1 MRTRIITL
9 LLSLCSF
16 VFWAVNVNAQNGKVT
31 YTGETSFAVGSK
43 YYLQNVKTGKFM
55 KAPSEM
61 VDKWT
66 DATEFTVTVA
76 DKNQVRFSEFACG
89 YKRGVFSFE
98 LTDKVNWQYK
108 RVLGTTSL
116 VIYAAEEVRPKAFFH
131 LDENGGITKINDT
144 ACDTTDV
151 SLMWKVVTKKQLIDL
166 DTDTIAKNIHDKGKL
181 SFAIKTEWDDAVST
195 IKNEDNWYPYAEN
208 ATFRCL
214 SIYLK
219 GFKKGYY
226 IVEFY
231 GMTNKERNTPVVV
244 ECMTKGMASLSS
256 CSKAMSK
263 TATTYSIPIEVS
275 EDDAILNV
283 YVNAGTV
290 AQNIWGYVKSVR
302 KIDDNQYH
310 TLMAKWTP
318 EEPTAGEFYIY
329 NAYKN
334 QVFLGSNST
343 HLQDDAKDATRF
355 TLSGKSSATISYQ
368 DNGEKYVNRDG
379 WSSNSYTWNIEG
391 DKTNGYLIKN
401 TDNEKIAINVDKID
415 YLGGSAG
422 DNNRWSFISKDQY
435 YAVYPTERIVNMLNQ
450 NGVTVE
456 RDMSHPFDVKND
468 VFSGVWSTSQKELD
482 VNNKYTIKGLNA
494 DTYIVQVYAKKGN
507 NFEANIVVKCGDN
520 IQSQAIT
527 TKADFYTFKVAVA
540 SGATVEIYE
549 DAPNGAGELS
559 LAIKKIA
566 TEASV
571 KSNLAN
577 LFIGEEIGGNA
588 FYIHNVAANT
598 YLKGNYKS
606 SQDIFGATS
615 YVFDPRNK
623 NNYYWIINS
632 DDNAKLTHSG
642 HGIGDNDA
650 DWSYSEKNEQTTF
663 LGKQYSFYYNSIL
676 KHFYWANNSG
686 NVSLADKSG
695 AATPFRLISENQFN
709 ALFPEKYL
717 QGTIRNSL
725 LEAFRCDV
733 SGISLEKVGDVWM
746 VKNTISRSGN
756 YQKIVINNLED
767 KKYVVTMYGINSNA
781 TASIKAQV
789 GANVST
795 LRNKLDDDKLSE
807 SLQEFTDTI
816 EVVGGTLIL
825 YVDAS
830 KGDVYS
836 AIKSIV
842 PYADNVGDNS
852 NITWT
857 EELLA
862 NGDFRLLNVSNHVFL
877 HNDGNASKLDNSNS
891 TLFHFNLSSSNKA
904 SFYFG
909 DSSYPTYVWETD
921 GIGAWGSSPQTWTF
935 DKQTKGYYISHD
947 NRKIRYRTNYGLSY
961 DTGVSGEVCQWQL
974 ISDDQYQAVSPVC
987 IAERFESLGSG
998 VSAKWETP
1006 IKTSKDGFGVW
1017 SAVSDMNDSDECNKI
1032 TFNGLNDGYY
1042 DVQVQVKMANWS
1054 TAAVVA
1060 ESKTKVSRT
1069 VSPESSYTYSLPVLV
1084 EDGVLSIYI
1093 DASKCSYS
1101 VNVYSLIKDIV
1112 PITSDAGVMD
1122 AYIKNPYFKLPEGEI
1137 EWNDG
1142 WTVQGFEP
1150 AAGSDENGMSKYAI
1164 HPEIKVLSNCMNNF
1178 SNSKVSQTIKL
1189 KAGVYVLSA
1198 DAFTKGSYRGILY
1211 AKVGTKPEETVYC
1224 SGSLERYTVSF
1235 EVKPEDGKDSEDVEV
1250 GFKLGD
1256 NPTGESG
1263 ECIIAADNFRLMKT
1277 TNLLQNPLF
1286 SDETNHWVTSNV
1298 TWTNKGNSQMS
1309 TTNFVEG
1316 MHPEN
1321 GDGTTID
1328 AGFVEQKVTLPVGAY
1343 KLSAKALVWNTI
1355 GCLYAKLKL
1364 GDEYKTQKTY
1374 IVQDKEWGDE
1384 DKELIFVVPA
1394 ECEVTVG
1401 MSFDKVEGDTD
1412 PRYLGG
1418 KNIRF
1423 QADEFSLIR
1432 IGEVENT
1439 DISCQIANND
1449 FSSGRNENENEKER
1463 NNVVNIVYGW
1473 EKSDDKFSDYK
1484 NGVAIRNDN
1493 TKGIQIAQVVSGL
1506 PNGWYKIEA
1515 QGFDEFTSQ
1524 SSTLMF
1530 ANGSYTNVA
1539 SSKEV
1544 SGVNPTSDP
1553 ATTFSNYPSNY
1564 MNDLVVH
1571 VDDGQITLGVERD
1584 NTIGDSDFS
1593 AFNYFKLYYLYEES
1607 VFADVTNFIKN
1618 PSFETGS
1625 RLGWDSNMT
1634 KTQASSASAGDS
1646 WDKNYYFAVDANK
1659 YIQQVVKGVPAG
1671 TYKLSAQIK
1680 ADGGKDVTLSANEK
1694 DTTTNSSSIEDIYV
1708 IFDVKD
1714 GEDIT
1719 IKATSSGKFSIDNF
1733 RLKSA
1738 IEEVYL
1744 YNADAGMF
1752 FGEEK
1757 ATGYD
1762 IVKYERYPV
1771 GLSLNGTMLKM
1782 TEKGNDLY
1790 TFQNSEDKYIV
1801 VDKVRSRDDD
1811 YKYTFY
1817 STDDSHSEFKK
1828 TMINSE
1834 ACNLCI
1840 NPADGRFGT
1849 NARTQNEGFAS
1860 SYVKKYGTTYMGW
1873 SGEAGFDVV
1882 LPLIP
1887 EADKNDRGVN
1897 WQVLTKEQY
1906 ETYGEIIKN
1915 AYSARME
1922 AWPILCAARRSKMP
1936 VDYTELEYL
1945 YSKISSTGAAIS
1957 KSAEAIRKQIMESGL
1972 YLDAATKD
1980 NSLDLTFLMPDADCK
1995 QKDVAWNNTDGLF
2008 KSCETTDYMAEG
2020 TFGGRYY
2027 KVQDIEGLQNTELSY
2042 EFTGLPEG
2050 RYVMSFKVLAYNVSG
2065 NTTNGVEVF
2074 AKTIDIDTI
2083 TENVIANSYA
2093 IQRVYTPE
2101 FVVDEN
2107 STATVGI
2114 KLNGTNANL
2123 IAIDDVRILYYGK
2136 SESNI
2141 DTYKYKVTDGVV
2153 RFMGT
2158 WTNDDKAKDKMKR

>member
-1 MRTRIITL
+1 
-9 LLSLCSF
+9 
-16 VFWAVNVNAQNGKVT
+16 
-31 YTGETSFAVGSK
+31 
-43 YYLQNVKTGKFM
+43 
-55 KAPSEM
+55 M
-61 VDKWT
+61 V
-66 DATEFTVTVA
+66 
-76 DKNQVRFSEFACG
+76 R
-89 YKRGVFSFE
+89 
-98 LTDKVNWQYK
+98 
-108 RVLGTTSL
+108 
-116 VIYAAEEVRPKAFFH
+116 
-131 LDENGGITKINDT
+131 
-144 ACDTTDV
+144 
-151 SLMWKVVTKKQLIDL
+151 
-166 DTDTIAKNIHDKGKL
+166 
-181 SFAIKTEWDDAVST
+181 
-195 IKNEDNWYPYAEN
+195 
-208 ATFRCL
+208 
-214 SIYLK
+214 
-219 GFKKGYY
+219 
-226 IVEFY
+226 
-231 GMTNKERNTPVVV
+231 
-244 ECMTKGMASLSS
+244 
-256 CSKAMSK
+256 
-263 TATTYSIPIEVS
+263 
-275 EDDAILNV
+275 
-283 YVNAGTV
+283 
-290 AQNIWGYVKSVR
+290 
-302 KIDDNQYH
+302 
-310 TLMAKWTP
+310 
-318 EEPTAGEFYIY
+318 
-329 NAYKN
+329 
-334 QVFLGSNST
+334 
-343 HLQDDAKDATRF
+343 
-355 TLSGKSSATISYQ
+355 
-368 DNGEKYVNRDG
+368 
-379 WSSNSYTWNIEG
+379 
-391 DKTNGYLIKN
+391 
-401 TDNEKIAINVDKID
+401 
-415 YLGGSAG
+415 
-422 DNNRWSFISKDQY
+422 
-435 YAVYPTERIVNMLNQ
+435 
-450 NGVTVE
+450 
-456 RDMSHPFDVKND
+456 
-468 VFSGVWSTSQKELD
+468 
-482 VNNKYTIKGLNA
+482 
-494 DTYIVQVYAKKGN
+494 
-507 NFEANIVVKCGDN
+507 
-520 IQSQAIT
+520 
-527 TKADFYTFKVAVA
+527 
-540 SGATVEIYE
+540 VEI
-549 DAPNGAGELS
+549 
-559 LAIKKIA
+559 
-566 TEASV
+566 
-571 KSNLAN
+571 
-577 LFIGEEIGGNA
+577 
-588 FYIHNVAANT
+588 
-598 YLKGNYKS
+598 
-606 SQDIFGATS
+606 
-615 YVFDPRNK
+615 
-623 NNYYWIINS
+623 
-632 DDNAKLTHSG
+632 
-642 HGIGDNDA
+642 
-650 DWSYSEKNEQTTF
+650 
-663 LGKQYSFYYNSIL
+663 
-676 KHFYWANNSG
+676 
-686 NVSLADKSG
+686 
-695 AATPFRLISENQFN
+695 
-709 ALFPEKYL
+709 
-717 QGTIRNSL
+717 
-725 LEAFRCDV
+725 
-733 SGISLEKVGDVWM
+733 
-746 VKNTISRSGN
+746 
-756 YQKIVINNLED
+756 
-767 KKYVVTMYGINSNA
+767 
-781 TASIKAQV
+781 
-789 GANVST
+789 
-795 LRNKLDDDKLSE
+795 
-807 SLQEFTDTI
+807 
-816 EVVGGTLIL
+816 
-825 YVDAS
+825 
-830 KGDVYS
+830 
-836 AIKSIV
+836 
-842 PYADNVGDNS
+842 
-852 NITWT
+852 
-857 EELLA
+857 
-862 NGDFRLLNVSNHVFL
+862 
-877 HNDGNASKLDNSNS
+877 
-891 TLFHFNLSSSNKA
+891 
-904 SFYFG
+904 
-909 DSSYPTYVWETD
+909 
-921 GIGAWGSSPQTWTF
+921 
-935 DKQTKGYYISHD
+935 
-947 NRKIRYRTNYGLSY
+947 
-961 DTGVSGEVCQWQL
+961 
-974 ISDDQYQAVSPVC
+974 
-987 IAERFESLGSG
+987 
-998 VSAKWETP
+998 
-1006 IKTSKDGFGVW
+1006 
-1017 SAVSDMNDSDECNKI
+1017 
-1032 TFNGLNDGYY
+1032 
-1042 DVQVQVKMANWS
+1042 
-1054 TAAVVA
+1054 
-1060 ESKTKVSRT
+1060 
-1069 VSPESSYTYSLPVLV
+1069 
-1084 EDGVLSIYI
+1084 
-1093 DASKCSYS
+1093 
-1101 VNVYSLIKDIV
+1101 
-1112 PITSDAGVMD
+1112 
-1122 AYIKNPYFKLPEGEI
+1122 
-1137 EWNDG
+1137 
-1142 WTVQGFEP
+1142 
-1150 AAGSDENGMSKYAI
+1150 
-1164 HPEIKVLSNCMNNF
+1164 
-1178 SNSKVSQTIKL
+1178 
-1189 KAGVYVLSA
+1189 
-1198 DAFTKGSYRGILY
+1198 
-1211 AKVGTKPEETVYC
+1211 
-1224 SGSLERYTVSF
+1224 
-1235 EVKPEDGKDSEDVEV
+1235 
-1250 GFKLGD
+1250 GFKLSG
-1256 NPTGESG
+1256 TSGARG
-1263 ECIIAADNFRLMKT
+1263 ECIIAVDNFRLAKT
-1277 TNLLQNPLF
+1277 TNLLTNPLF
-1286 SDETNHWVTSNV
+1286 SADITANPWGSKDNPWVKSDNV
-1298 TWTNKGNSQMS
+1298 TLISGNSAMG
-1309 TTNFVEG
+1309 TTNYVNSEHNSG
-1316 MHPEN
+1316 
-1321 GDGTTID
+1321 GTTID
-1328 AGFVEQKVTLPVGAY
+1328 AGFIEQTVTLPVGAY
-1343 KLSAKALVWNTI
+1343 KLSVKTLVLNTI

-1364 GDEYKTQKTY
+1364 GDEYKMQKTY
-1374 IVQDKEWGDE
+1374 VVQTEYWGDQ
-1384 DKELIFVVPA
+1384 DRELTFVVPA

-1418 KNIRF
+1418 NNIRF

-1449 FSSGRNENENEKER
+1449 FSNGKNDAINKL
-1463 NNVVNIVYGW
+1463 YGW
-1473 EKSDDKFSDYK
+1473 EIANNGFDKFSEYE

-1515 QGFDEFTSQ
+1515 QGFDKFTSQ

-1544 SGVNPTSDP
+1544 SGVTPASNPAS
-1553 ATTFSNYPSNY
+1553 AFSNYPSNY

-1625 RLGWDSNMT
+1625 RLGWDSDMIE
-1634 KTQASSASAGDS
+1634 TQASSASAGDS
-1646 WDKNYYFAVDANK
+1646 WDKNYYFVVDADK

-1680 ADGGKDVTLSANEK
+1680 ADGGKDVTLSATVGTQVEDSITK
-1694 DTTTNSSSIEDIYV
+1694 SSSIEDIYV

-1757 ATGYD
+1757 TTGYD

-1817 STDDSHSEFKK
+1817 STDESHSEFKK
-1828 TMINSE
+1828 TMLNSE

-2158 WTNDDKAKDKMKR
+2158 WTNDDKAKDKMKKVLSTYKTANICTIDLAYVDSDNPENTFKPEFDITIDGTKFGNKNLLVYKKSSDSEYTSAKVKVTNANIVYGDECSNYTLVDGYRISIPRPFTADVASYSRSVKSNNGTLCLPFQFSSNDGTLLYSFEGFDEGRIARKEINGTVPACTPCIFRKAEGATGVKFSASNVTVSKDAPKTVESTDGYELRGVFVDKVFTESTSPKVNECLYIAQDKFWRGKGSLEMDAFRAYIYDGGKFSNVRSFAMFDYSDAEPESTSVENVDTDTDSEIVGYYNLNGQQIDKPASGVVIVKYSDGKYRKVMVR